1 MFFYYFVHISFQI
14 AVKIL
19 RRVTSEEGELFFEM
33 KMLKIEPET
42 ISESGV
48 FFVWPLEIVH
58 VIDQDSPFFAMS
70 AEDLA
75 TERFELLVVLEGT
88 NETSNMFFQAR

>member
-1 MFFYYFVHISFQI
+1 M
-14 AVKIL
+14 
-19 RRVTSEEGELFFEM
+19 TSKEGELFYEM
-33 KMLKIEPET
+33 KTLKIKTDT
-42 ISESGV
+42 ISESCV

-58 VIDQDSPFFAMS
+58 VIDQDSPFYDKS

-88 NETSNMFFQAR
+88 NETSNMIFQSR